1 MDIVKLSDLNQ
12 ILSFLE
18 TSSNEFASYIYKL
31 PTNQDEMKD
40 LLEQSLTSPGIY
52 SLSEND
58 TINALITAIEYEENK
73 FKVVGPFVNS
83 EVSFNQSDY
92 HSLFNALR
100 DSQDNEAVF
109 NFSYNECVQTSKPL
123 MKDIDASYNFT
134 DYYLNVASPIQQSD
148 HLQNI
153 IEYQPG
159 FQRAFTKLHQ
169 QTFKHSVLSAQEIV
183 NSLDENN
190 HLFLF
195 VSEGLLKGYLYLQV
209 FPQTSVAEI
218 RYFSSHTDYRLMG
231 IAFDLLSFAIDY
243 AFNHYE
249 LEKVYFKIRSKNAT
263 LVERFNELGFEIDTE
278 YKKYKYLSSTPH
290 LQ

>member
-58 TINALITAIEYEENK
+58 IINALITAIEYEENK

-83 EVSFNQSDY
+83 EVSFSQSDY
-92 HSLFNALR
+92 HLLFNALR

-243 AFNHYE
+243 AFNNYE

>member
-1 MDIVKLSDLNQ
+1 MDIIKLSDLNQ

-18 TSSNEFASYIYKL
+18 TSSNEFASYVYKL
-31 PTNQDEMKD
+31 PTDQVEMKV
-40 LLEQSLTSPGIY
+40 LLEQSLTSPGIF

-58 TINALITAIEYEENK
+58 TTYAMITAIEYEKHK

-83 EVSFNQSDY
+83 EVSFSQNDY
-92 HSLFNALR
+92 QSLFNALR
-100 DSQDNEAVF
+100 DSQDTKAVF
-109 NFSYNECVQTSKPL
+109 NFSYNECIQTSKPL
-123 MKDIDASYNFT
+123 MKNIDASYNFT
-134 DYYLNVASPIQQSD
+134 DYYLNVASPIQRSD

-169 QTFKHSVLSAQEIV
+169 QTFKHNVLSGQEII

-209 FPQTSVAEI
+209 SPQISVAEI

-243 AFNHYE
+243 AFNHYD

-263 LVERFNELGFEIDTE
+263 LVERFNELGFKIDTE
-278 YKKYKYLSSTPH
+278 YKKYKYLSSNVH
-290 LQ
+290 

>member
-40 LLEQSLTSPGIY
+40 LLEQSHTSPGIY

-83 EVSFNQSDY
+83 EVSFSQSDY
-92 HSLFNALR
+92 HLLFNALR
-100 DSQDNEAVF
+100 DSQDSEAVF
-109 NFSYNECVQTSKPL
+109 NFSYNECVQTSKHL

-243 AFNHYE
+243 AFNNYE

>member
-1 MDIVKLSDLNQ
+1 MDIVKLCDLNQ

-83 EVSFNQSDY
+83 EVSFSQSDY
-92 HSLFNALR
+92 HSLFNVLR
-100 DSQDNEAVF
+100 DSQDSEAVF

-290 LQ
+290 

>member
-31 PTNQDEMKD
+31 PTNQDD
-40 LLEQSLTSPGIY
+40 LTNLLQHSLTSPGIF
-52 SLSEND
+52 SLIEND
-58 TINALITAIEYEENK
+58 EICALITAIEYEKNK
-73 FKVVGPFVNS
+73 FKVVGPFVNAD
-83 EVSFNQSDY
+83 VSFSKNDY
-92 HSLFNALR
+92 HLLFNALR
-100 DSQDNEAVF
+100 DSQDSEAVF
-109 NFSYNECVQTSKPL
+109 NFSYDECVQTSKPL
-123 MKDIDASYNFT
+123 MKDIEASYNFT
-134 DYYLNVASPIQQSD
+134 DYYLNVASPIQQSED
-148 HLQNI
+148 FQNI

-169 QTFKHSVLSAQEIV
+169 QTFKHSVLSSQEII
-183 NSLDENN
+183 NSLDDNN

-209 FPQTSVAEI
+209 SPQTSVAEI
-218 RYFSSHTDYRLMG
+218 RYFSSHSDYRLMG
-231 IAFDLLSFAIDY
+231 IAVDLLSFAIDY

-263 LVERFNELGFEIDTE
+263 LVERFNELGFKIDTE
-278 YKKYKYLSSTPH
+278 YKKYKYLSPNNY
-290 LQ
+290 